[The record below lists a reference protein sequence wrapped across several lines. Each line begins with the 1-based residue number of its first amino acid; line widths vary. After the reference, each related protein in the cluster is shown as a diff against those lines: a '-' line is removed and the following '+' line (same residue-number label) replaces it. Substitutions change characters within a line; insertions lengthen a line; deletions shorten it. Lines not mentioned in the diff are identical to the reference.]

1 MTTADQSADRTRRPE
16 RNRIFVF
23 FLFFFV
29 LNFLNEATEECRAFC
44 FQNKNSE
51 KMLGF
56 EAVGFDRVLRESFV
70 WRAQE
75 AACRFYAATFRSNDQ
90 NGLMNFEPFRPHK
103 IAAAAQSADCAG
115 QLIHLFVQQN
125 VGLQRNEEM
134 K

>member
-23 FLFFFV
+23 FLFFF